1 VGVGGRV
8 GRVFGELG
16 LTVRAGVA
24 VSCLVSLTL
33 APMLC
38 SRFLKVQVE
47 QHGAIYRFIE
57 RGFDTL
63 VSGYRRTLDV
73 ALRHQAVTLTVFFAT
88 LACTI
93 ALAVQIPKGFF
104 PIQDTGLIAGV
115 SESAQHTPPADMMP
129 PHPHL

>member
-38 SRFLKVQVE
+38 SRFLKVQAE
-47 QHGAIYRFIE
+47 HHGAIYRFIE
-57 RGFDTL
+57 AGFDAL

-88 LACTI
+88 LACTL
-93 ALAVQIPKGFF
+93 ALALQIPEGFF
-104 PIQDTGLIAGV
+104 PIQATGLIAGI
-115 SESAQHTPPADMMP
+115 SESAQETPPEEMI
-129 PHPHL
+129 